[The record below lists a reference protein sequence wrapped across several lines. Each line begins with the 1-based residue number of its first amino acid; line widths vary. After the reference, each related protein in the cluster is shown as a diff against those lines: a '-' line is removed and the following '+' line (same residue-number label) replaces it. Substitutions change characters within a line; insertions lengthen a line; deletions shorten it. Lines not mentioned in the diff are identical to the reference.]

1 MTDKVKFVLRITP
14 TMHKKLKREAKRD
27 FISMNAVIQQAI
39 REHQNG
45 VNTSKG

>member
-14 TMHKKLKREAKRD
+14 TMHKKLKVEARKN
-27 FISMNAVIQQAI
+27 FISMNSVLQQII

-45 VNTSKG
+45 TNPSQK